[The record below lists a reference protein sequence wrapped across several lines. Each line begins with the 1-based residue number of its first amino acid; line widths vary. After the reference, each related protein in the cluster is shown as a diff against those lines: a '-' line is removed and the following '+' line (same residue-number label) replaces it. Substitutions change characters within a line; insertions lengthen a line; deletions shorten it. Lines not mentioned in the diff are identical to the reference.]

1 MGGDD
6 TDDLMESVKSVCYV
20 SAGIYLLRLITDGT
34 RLKAQAAF
42 ILKLVFAVV
51 FASAVIKGCREFSLP
66 EIGGYEVSD
75 YSAAAEV
82 YRNEVAHKAADN
94 ISDIL
99 YSQLKAT
106 GIDIKEIK
114 TEVNISEDGSID
126 ISRVIISSADP
137 AAAEELIRKSLG
149 QETEVINGTDRK
161 S

>member
-1 MGGDD
+1 MRGDD
-6 TDDLMESVKSVCYV
+6 TDNLIASVRSVCYV
-20 SAGIYLLRLITDGT
+20 SVGIYLLRLITDGT
-34 RLKAQAAF
+34 RMKAQAAF
-42 ILKLVFAVV
+42 LLKLVFSVV
-51 FASAVIKGCREFSLP
+51 FASAVINEFKEFRLP
-66 EIGGYEVSD
+66 EISEYEASD
-75 YSAAAEV
+75 YSAAAEI
-82 YRNEVAHKAADN
+82 YRNEVAQKAAEN

-99 YSQLKAT
+99 YSQLKAA

-149 QETEVINGTDRK
+149 QGTEVINGTDRK

>member
-1 MGGDD
+1 MA
-6 TDDLMESVKSVCYV
+6 SVRSMCCV

-34 RLKAQAAF
+34 RLKDQAAF
-42 ILKLVFAVV
+42 VLKLVFAVV
-51 FASAVIKGCREFSLP
+51 FATAVIKGYREFRLP
-66 EIGGYEVSD
+66 EISGYEVSD
-75 YSAAAEV
+75 YSTAAEI
-82 YRNEVAHKAADN
+82 YRNEVAKKAAEN

-99 YSQLKAT
+99 YSQLKAA

-149 QETEVINGTDRK
+149 QGTEVINGTDRK

>member
-1 MGGDD
+1 MRGDD
-6 TDDLMESVKSVCYV
+6 TDNLMASVRSVCCV

-34 RLKAQAAF
+34 RLKDQAAF
-42 ILKLVFAVV
+42 VLKLVFAVV
-51 FASAVIKGCREFSLP
+51 FATAVIKGYREFRLP
-66 EIGGYEVSD
+66 EISGYEAAD
-75 YSAAAEV
+75 YSTAAEI
-82 YRNEVAHKAADN
+82 YRNEVAKKAAEN

-99 YSQLKAT
+99 YSQLKAA

-149 QETEVINGTDRK
+149 QGTEVINGTDRK